1 LGNARRIFKLKRAW
15 KFVVAAVAIVALPAL
30 AAGQMMGGPMMGHGQ
45 MMMHGGGMPPF
56 PMFLRAARLTP
67 DQRKQVDKILSENR
81 ETFHQ
86 LFEQMHQTREE
97 MANKLLSPGN
107 VTAKDL
113 EPETQKLDQLHQQM
127 MANSVKVALEIRA
140 VLKPDQI
147 KRVAEFHQKMKS
159 LHEQMRDLMK
169 QMGPEPGEGPT
180 PPSPPAE

>member
-1 LGNARRIFKLKRAW
+1 LKRGW
-15 KFVVAAVAIVALPAL
+15 KFIVAVVAIMALPAL
-30 AAGQMMGGPMMGHGQ
+30 SAAQMMGGQMMGHGPV

-67 DQRKQVDKILSENR
+67 DQRKQVDNILSENR
-81 ETFHQ
+81 ETFHK
-86 LFEQMHQTREE
+86 LFKQMHQTREE

-147 KRVAEFHQKMKS
+147 QRVAEFHQKMKN
-159 LHEQMRDLMK
+159 LHEQMHDLMK
-169 QMGPEPGEGPT
+169 QMGPDEGPM
-180 PPSPPAE
+180 PPPPAE